1 MYFLCAWWSGVNHLL
16 LVFVIISLFAPS
28 GIQATIWF
36 LRLFFKRF
44 YYICCIFYISLFMS
58 EYLVAYITHTSKV
71 SYTFRLLD
79 VNESLKEKFIHCITS
94 AWMFVY

>member
-36 LRLFFKRF
+36 LTPLFQKILLHILHFLHFSF
-44 YYICCIFYISLFMS
+44 Y
-58 EYLVAYITHTSKV
+58 E
-71 SYTFRLLD
+71 
-79 VNESLKEKFIHCITS
+79 
-94 AWMFVY
+94 